1 MIDSVGTGSDG
12 GGDTAL
18 GSRGAR
24 ERRDAGLWY
33 DANYDEG
40 LAAATLR
47 AKDLAFDYNHARPS
61 DEASRAR
68 ILHELIGHLGEH
80 VTIHSPFHVD
90 YGDNVSIGNW
100 TFINHGA
107 YLMDGAAI
115 TIGCH
120 CFIGPGFGAYT
131 AQHPLDY
138 GQRRLGLERA
148 LPITIGDDC
157 WIGAN
162 VSVMPGVTI
171 GAGCVIAAGSLVTKD
186 VPAGHLAMG
195 MPCRPVRR
203 ITGADRI
210 LSDGLR

>member
-1 MIDSVGTGSDG
+1 MAGVRASAGTRACGM
-12 GGDTAL
+12 TPTTT
-18 GSRGAR
+18 R
-24 ERRDAGLWY
+24 
-33 DANYDEG
+33 G

-61 DEASRAR
+61 DEAARAR

-80 VTIHSPFHVD
+80 VTIHPPLYVD
-90 YGDNVSIGNW
+90 YGDNVSIGDW

-120 CFIGPGFGAYT
+120 CFIGPALGAYT
-131 AQHPLDY
+131 AQHPLDR
-138 GQRRLGLERA
+138 GQRSLGLERA
-148 LPITIGDDC
+148 LPIAIGDDC

-162 VSVMPGVTI
+162 VLLMPGVTI

-186 VPAGHLAMG
+186 VPAGYVAMG
-195 MPCRPVRR
+195 APCRLIRR
-203 ITGADRI
+203 ITDDDKI
-210 LSDGLR
+210 PPDVL

>member
-1 MIDSVGTGSDG
+1 MTP
-12 GGDTAL
+12 TTT
-18 GSRGAR
+18 R
-24 ERRDAGLWY
+24 
-33 DANYDEG
+33 G

-61 DEASRAR
+61 DEAARAR

-80 VTIHSPFHVD
+80 VTIHPPLYVD
-90 YGDNVSIGNW
+90 YGDNVSIGDW

-107 YLMDGAAI
+107 YLMDGATI

-131 AQHPLDY
+131 AQHPLD
-138 GQRRLGLERA
+138 GEQRRLGLERA
-148 LPITIGDDC
+148 LPISVGDDC

-162 VSVMPGVTI
+162 VSVMPGVVI

>member
-1 MIDSVGTGSDG
+1 MTASAQAATGEATPRSV
-12 GGDTAL
+12 
-18 GSRGAR
+18 
-24 ERRDAGLWY
+24 AGVR
-33 DANYDEG
+33 ASAGMRACGMTPTTTRG

-61 DEASRAR
+61 DEAARAR

-80 VTIHSPFHVD
+80 VTIHPPLYVD
-90 YGDNVSIGNW
+90 YGDNVSIGDW

-120 CFIGPGFGAYT
+120 CFIGPALGAYT
-131 AQHPLDY
+131 AQHPLDR
-138 GQRRLGLERA
+138 GQRSLGLERA
-148 LPITIGDDC
+148 LPIAIGDDC

-162 VSVMPGVTI
+162 VLLMPGVTI

-186 VPAGHLAMG
+186 VPAGYVAMG
-195 MPCRPVRR
+195 APCRLIRR
-203 ITGADRI
+203 ITDDDKI
-210 LSDGLR
+210 PPDVL

>member
-1 MIDSVGTGSDG
+1 MTASAQAATGEATPRSMAGVRASAGTRACGM
-12 GGDTAL
+12 TPTTT
-18 GSRGAR
+18 R
-24 ERRDAGLWY
+24 
-33 DANYDEG
+33 G

-61 DEASRAR
+61 DEAARAR

-80 VTIHSPFHVD
+80 VTIHPPLYVD
-90 YGDNVSIGNW
+90 YGDNVSIGDW

-120 CFIGPGFGAYT
+120 CFIGPALGAYT
-131 AQHPLDY
+131 AQHPLDR
-138 GQRRLGLERA
+138 GQRSLGLERA
-148 LPITIGDDC
+148 LPIAIGDDC

-162 VSVMPGVTI
+162 VLLMPGVTI

-186 VPAGHLAMG
+186 VPAGYVAMG
-195 MPCRPVRR
+195 APCRLIRR
-203 ITGADRI
+203 ITDDDKI
-210 LSDGLR
+210 PPDVL